1 VKTWAIVLLALSAC
15 RSSLPV
21 EVAPELA
28 TEPVVLEVPPPPLGD
43 VEPPR
48 DGELARNGGVV
59 GLFGAE
65 GQSVRYAF
73 DARAGETC
81 SLDLACYGNA
91 RGWRSTARVRVFDP
105 DGREVAAC
113 ERSGP
118 TLYHV
123 ITNFVAARDGRHVY
137 ELGAASNVFRYRL
150 TFRTGRWHRGSDA
163 VEALGLRERVVGC
176 LLDDGDRARYSL
188 ELGAGEEVT
197 VALSNFEED
206 ARVERRTPNQERG
219 RGRDA
224 MFGPCV
230 YPGFELATRGAAD
243 VVAAGPRFVRLV
255 GRGGAVEF
263 SVSTSGPNDGGL
275 FVLDVA
281 HAPLTHPVEGVVV
294 DGADRVLGGVGLTF
308 LRLDDREPWAKTTTD
323 ADGRYRVEVAPGRY
337 EIALE
342 HDGRRQLASTQVV
355 GERALDLLFAPDA
368 R

>member
-1 VKTWAIVLLALSAC
+1 MKTWAFVLFALTAC
-15 RSSLPV
+15 RSALPV
-21 EVAPELA
+21 ESSSELV
-28 TEPVVLEVPPPPLGD
+28 TEPVLLEVPPPPLGL

-48 DGELARNGGVV
+48 DGELARNGGIV

-65 GQSVRYAF
+65 GQTARYAF

-81 SLDLACYGNA
+81 SLDLASFGNA
-91 RGWRSTARVRVFDP
+91 RGWRSTARVRVLDP

-150 TFRTGRWHRGSDA
+150 TFRVGRWHRGFGA
-163 VEALGLRERVVGC
+163 VDALGLRERVIGC

-188 ELGAGEEVT
+188 ELGAGEEAT
-197 VALSNFEED
+197 VALTNFEED
-206 ARVERRTPNQERG
+206 ARVERRTSNTPG
-219 RGRDA
+219 GRDA
-224 MFGPCV
+224 MFGSCV

-243 VVAAGPRFVRLV
+243 IVAAGPRFVRLV

-263 SVSTSGPNDGGL
+263 TVSASGRTDGGL

-281 HAPLTHPVEGVVV
+281 RAPRTHPVGGVVI
-294 DGADRVLGGVGLTF
+294 DGADRELGGVGLTF

-323 ADGRYRVEVAPGRY
+323 ADGRYRVDLAPGRY
-337 EIALE
+337 EIALD

-355 GERALDLLFAPDA
+355 GERTLDLLFAPAA